1 MRFRTP
7 ITTQSVVVMVLDLA
21 FCTKDLDYL
30 DGVGD
35 VTNRFIFSR
44 PFSVVGIQSSPA
56 RASLGHNIRE
66 RSAHVFLFN
75 EFLHGKEE
83 SCAHNRMGIRRQK
96 FC

>member
-35 VTNRFIFSR
+35 VANRFIF
-44 PFSVVGIQSSPA
+44 PDL
-56 RASLGHNIRE
+56 SL
-66 RSAHVFLFN
+66 L
-75 EFLHGKEE
+75 
-83 SCAHNRMGIRRQK
+83 
-96 FC
+96 